1 MTANQYGFHAM
12 PDCPHLTHTW
22 CGYMLLTLA
31 GLDPDLTTDQ
41 IDKITLNGVNKE
53 WKPMGD
59 QTVMIIPSFRQEAQ
73 RLVIHTKSCSG
84 MEEEKSSIWPLPK
97 LPQPDLSMGL
107 GKATNRYHQRGI

>member
-1 MTANQYGFHAM
+1 
-12 PDCPHLTHTW
+12 
-22 CGYMLLTLA
+22 MLLTLA
-31 GLDPDLTTDQ
+31 GLDPDLTTHQ
-41 IDKITLNGVNKE
+41 IDKITLNGMKQE

-73 RLVIHTKSCSG
+73 RLVIHTKGSLEAG
-84 MEEEKSSIWPLPK
+84 EEKSFTWPLPK